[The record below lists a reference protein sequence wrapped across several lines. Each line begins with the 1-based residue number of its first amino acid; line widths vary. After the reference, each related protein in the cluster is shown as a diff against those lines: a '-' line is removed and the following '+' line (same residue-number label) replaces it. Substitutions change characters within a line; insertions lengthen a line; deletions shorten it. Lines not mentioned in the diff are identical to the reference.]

1 MGPLLNSDTG
11 VGLGMGHH
19 YATNQ
24 VKAHKILLIEDNEYV
39 REAFEL
45 VLQSSGFTAHA
56 VATAEEGLT
65 AVRRKRY
72 DIIICDYRLPG
83 MDGLEFFMK
92 AKLNSPKSTNVLIS
106 AYGFQDIVK
115 RAKAAGVHQF
125 YEKPFSIQSVL
136 NRVVAVPAYRRSSTE
151 SIGRKGEKKWN
162 DEKSLTRLQQR
173 SDHF

>member
-1 MGPLLNSDTG
+1 MRHHNS
-11 VGLGMGHH
+11 LS
-19 YATNQ
+19 Q
-24 VKAHKILLIEDNEYV
+24 VNARTILLIEDNEYV

-56 VATAEEGLT
+56 VATAEEGLA
-65 AVRRKRY
+65 AVRQTRY

-106 AYGFQDIVK
+106 AYGFQDIAT

-125 YEKPFSIQSVL
+125 FEKPFSIQSLITKVITF
-136 NRVVAVPAYRRSSTE
+136 PAGMKNHNE
-151 SIGRKGEKKWN
+151 PIGR
-162 DEKSLTRLQQR
+162 QV
-173 SDHF
+173 